1 MDNDV
6 IDLIQKRKIP
16 VLVIEE
22 DLAARGIERGELVPG
37 IELISAK
44 MLPKRMAEYDI
55 VSHW

>member
-1 MDNDV
+1 MHEQTPANRNSIAETLWLQGLLVLRQNDF
-6 IDLIQKRKIP
+6 DP
-16 VLVIEE
+16 
-22 DLAARGIERGELVPG
+22 A